1 MLRFQTKISWE
12 VLMIVVGELINSTR
26 KKIKEAMQNRDAA
39 YLKDLA
45 RRQDEAGA
53 DFIDVNAGAFV
64 DEEMEILKWTLEEV
78 MSVTQKPIAID
89 SPRGA
94 AIKIGLEMHK
104 NGKPMLNSITRETE
118 RWKEVY
124 PIALEHDCLVLGLCI
139 DDKGISEEADKRV
152 GIADTIINGLVKG
165 GKKIEDIA
173 IDPLT
178 TPLSVNTN
186 YGLLVL
192 DTIRGVK
199 KRFPEVKL
207 ITGLSNISY
216 GLPARKQVNRAFVVT
231 CMANGLD
238 GALIDPLDSTMM
250 SLITATEAL
259 LNHDPFCGKYLKAYR
274 AGLVTKD

>member
-1 MLRFQTKISWE
+1 
-12 VLMIVVGELINSTR
+12 MIVVGELINSTR
-26 KKIKEAMQNRDAA
+26 KSIKEAMEKRDAD
-39 YLKDLA
+39 YLKKLA
-45 RRQDEAGA
+45 KRQDEAGA

-64 DEEMEILKWTLEEV
+64 DDEMDILKWALEEV
-78 MSVTQKPIAID
+78 MSVTEKPIAVD

-94 AIKIGLEMHK
+94 AIKMGIEMHK
-104 NGKPMLNSITRETE
+104 NGKPLLNSITKESE
-118 RWKEVY
+118 RWEEVY
-124 PIALEHDCLVLGLCI
+124 PVAVEHDCIVLGLCI
-139 DDKGISEEADKRV
+139 DDNGIPESADPRIK
-152 GIADTIINGLVKG
+152 IADGIINDLVKG

-186 YGLLVL
+186 YGIIVF

-199 KRFPEVKL
+199 KNFPEVKL

-216 GLPARKQVNRAFVVT
+216 GLPARKQVNRAFVVA
-231 CMANGLD
+231 CMVYGLD

-250 SLITATEAL
+250 SLIMATEAL
-259 LNHDPFCGKYLKAYR
+259 LDRDPFCGQYLKAFR